1 MKLGLSKKIKKKQ
14 VLVFDWKEST
24 SIEEEGKIILDLLS
38 VIYDFE
44 EKKKAFFSS
53 FFMLYFLFILL
64 QEEIDK

>member
-53 FFMLYFLFILL
+53 FFMLYFLFILF